1 MYYKKGR
8 KVRKVKEGRRGIG
21 IGAAGRNNLINI
33 YFFYRGGKISIIKTK
48 VKYKWLRFLSS
59 FLLFYFFLSSKER
72 RKFNILLI

>member
-48 VKYKWLRFLSS
+48 VKYK
-59 FLLFYFFLSSKER
+59 
-72 RKFNILLI
+72 